1 MEKVWTKECR
11 REYMKNWRKKNSA
24 HIQNYFQ
31 QWRLRN
37 RDHMKYLLQNW
48 REKNPEKVKKHWKT
62 LKQEK
67 CRQRWH
73 KEKIYRD
80 PQFHLDKIIGTA
92 IYIALKGKKAE
103 RNWESLVGYTIED
116 LMKHF
121 ESKFESWMTWDN
133 YGEWENGH

>member
-48 REKNPEKVKKHWKT
+48 REKNPEKVKKHMKKESGYYEKRDKKGN
-62 LKQEK
+62 LKAFGIGNKKGHIQFE
-67 CRQRWH
+67 RG
-73 KEKIYRD
+73 KIS
-80 PQFHLDKIIGTA
+80 F
-92 IYIALKGKKAE
+92 KGVSLLGNSSFNNTKK
-103 RNWESLVGYTIED
+103 R
-116 LMKHF
+116 
-121 ESKFESWMTWDN
+121 
-133 YGEWENGH
+133 